1 MKLLKF
7 AMAVLVSAIFA
18 NTAMAAEHA
27 DADADADAVAGKEK
41 IGVISA
47 QGALSLDGL
56 TQQLSAK
63 ADEEGASSFKITSV
77 TGNNKLHGTAE
88 IYK

>member
-18 NTAMAAEHA
+18 NTAMAAEH
-27 DADADADAVAGKEK
+27 ADADAVAGKEK